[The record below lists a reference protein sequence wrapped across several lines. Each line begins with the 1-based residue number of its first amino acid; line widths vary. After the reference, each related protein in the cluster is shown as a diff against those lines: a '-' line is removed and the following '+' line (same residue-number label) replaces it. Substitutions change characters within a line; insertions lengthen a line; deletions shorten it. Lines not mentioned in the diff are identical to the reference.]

1 MFVMNVIKKNWAYFC
16 CVVLGLFNFI
26 LFAIP
31 YVAAFVE
38 TKSWVGDLSYSEG
51 ISGYRVMDMWDGG
64 FSGVM
69 SSLLQIFILI
79 LGIVLLVL
87 GVLGLLKAKNICKV
101 LPDKLGNVESK
112 KAGEIGLLVMTI
124 LNVLLLVFLI
134 IVTVQ
139 NTEGDSSGRAGI
151 KLSAGIFLAIIF
163 GAAAYVGGK
172 LIEKK
177 ANSEPATETAEEK
190 AEETP
195 VEEKTEE

>member
-1 MFVMNVIKKNWAYFC
+1 MNVIKKNWAYFC

-124 LNVLLLVFLI
+124 LNVLLLIFLI
-134 IVTVQ
+134 IVTAQ
-139 NTEGDSSGRAGI
+139 NTEKYEGGAAGI

-163 GAAAYVGGK
+163 WAAAYVSGK
-172 LIEKK
+172 FIAKK
-177 ANSEPATETAEEK
+177 VVNEPVTETVEEK